1 MELLQSINAV
11 TNVQLEF
18 FSIAALV
25 SMVLFSGGF
34 ILGRSSKTRDVKV
47 PMEVIHALATA
58 RAMPSVA
65 APTPAAPKAA
75 AHTAAHEPQ
84 ADSKEDK
91 IEDEIEHLLD
101 HVEHHEKDFA
111 HAKAHTI
118 HELDRIIHDYGA
130 TPDLKDLHGKVE
142 HAHNIPEIVAALKW
156 YITRHHH

>member
-11 TNVQLEF
+11 TNAQLEF
-18 FSIAALV
+18 FSIAAVV

-34 ILGRSSKTRDVKV
+34 ILGRSSKSRDVKV
-47 PMEVIHALATA
+47 PMEVIHALASA
-58 RAMPSVA
+58 RAV
-65 APTPAAPKAA
+65 PAAAMHVASVRVEAA
-75 AHTAAHEPQ
+75 AQAHVPQ

-130 TPDLKDLHGKVE
+130 TPDLKELHGKVE

-156 YITRHHH
+156 YINRHHH

>member
-11 TNVQLEF
+11 TNAQLEF
-18 FSIAALV
+18 FSIAAVV

-34 ILGRSSKTRDVKV
+34 ILGRSSKSRDVKV
-47 PMEVIHALATA
+47 PMEVIHALASA
-58 RAMPSVA
+58 RAV
-65 APTPAAPKAA
+65 PAAAMHVA
-75 AHTAAHEPQ
+75 SARVEAGAQAHAPQ

-130 TPDLKDLHGKVE
+130 TPDLKELHGKVE

-156 YITRHHH
+156 YINRHHH

>member
-11 TNVQLEF
+11 TNAQLEF
-18 FSIAALV
+18 FSIAAMV

-34 ILGRSSKTRDVKV
+34 VLGRSSKSRDVKV
-47 PMEVIHALATA
+47 PMEVIHALAAA
-58 RAMPSVA
+58 RAV
-65 APTPAAPKAA
+65 PAAAMHAA
-75 AHTAAHEPQ
+75 AAKVEAHAQAHAPQ

-111 HAKAHTI
+111 HAKAHTL
-118 HELDRIIHDYGA
+118 HELDRIIHDYGS

>member
-1 MELLQSINAV
+1 MEVLQSITAA
-11 TNVQLEF
+11 TTAQLEF
-18 FSIAALV
+18 FSVAALV
-25 SMVLFSGGF
+25 SMILFSGGYL
-34 ILGRSSKTRDVKV
+34 LGRSSKNRDVKV
-47 PMEVIHALATA
+47 PLEVIHALASA
-58 RAMPSVA
+58 RSMPMMAAA
-65 APTPAAPKAA
+65 APR
-75 AHTAAHEPQ
+75 

-130 TPDLKDLHGKVE
+130 TPDLKELHGKVE

-156 YITRHHH
+156 YINRHHH

>member
-11 TNVQLEF
+11 TNAQLEF
-18 FSIAALV
+18 FSIAAMV

-34 ILGRSSKTRDVKV
+34 VLGRSSKSRDVKV

-58 RAMPSVA
+58 RAMPSVEMH
-65 APTPAAPKAA
+65 APAPKAEA
-75 AHTAAHEPQ
+75 PAHAPQ

-111 HAKAHTI
+111 HAKAHTL
-118 HELDRIIHDYGA
+118 HELDRIIHDYGG
-130 TPDLKDLHGKVE
+130 TPDLGELHKKVE